1 MAVNDLSYSVQTVV
15 HCWQRRFLL
24 EFILK
29 FSSLNLDSYFIY
41 LFIGAIN
48 VTHHFNIAGFTGR
61 TDNVFPKSLKFIF
74 AIQANVFF
82 QVHFYFFYIEFRHI
96 SDHAHIFHLNFM
108 CISVSVHFSYHGND
122 FKISSMFFPSFS
134 A

>member
-48 VTHHFNIAGFTGR
+48 VTHHFNIAGFACR
-61 TDNVFPKSLKFIF
+61 TDNAFSKSFEFIF
-74 AIQANVFF
+74 AILANVFF
-82 QVHFYFFYIEFRHI
+82 QVHFYVFHIEFRNI
-96 SDHAHIFHLNFM
+96 SDHAHIFSPQFHVYI
-108 CISVSVHFSYHGND
+108 C
-122 FKISSMFFPSFS
+122 KRPFFIPRQRF
-134 A
+134 